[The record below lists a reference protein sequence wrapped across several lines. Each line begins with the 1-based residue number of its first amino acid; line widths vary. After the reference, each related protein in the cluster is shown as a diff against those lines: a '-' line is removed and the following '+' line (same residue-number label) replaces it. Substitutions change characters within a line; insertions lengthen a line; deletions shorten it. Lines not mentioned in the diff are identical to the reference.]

1 MPIPGWAVPAL
12 FSALASVGAYHD
24 VRFRTI
30 PNWLNLAIA
39 VLGIAATGLVAG
51 IGAVPL
57 SLAHFALALVIGM
70 VVYAL
75 KMWGGG
81 DAKFYA
87 ATAAWFS
94 LRQFP
99 SLIIAVSLAGLVLLV
114 AWLVSSRLR
123 RREPPKGL
131 NAQLPYGLAI
141 AAGGI
146 LTMVLSPLP

>member
-1 MPIPGWAVPAL
+1 VSIPAWAAPAL
-12 FSALASVGAYHD
+12 FSVLASAAAYCD
-24 VRFRTI
+24 VRYRTI

-39 VLGIAATGLVAG
+39 VLGIAATWLVAG
-51 IGAVPL
+51 IDAVPF

-70 VVYAL
+70 VAFAL

-114 AWLVSSRLR
+114 AWLVSSRVR
-123 RREPPKGL
+123 RRESSSGRK
-131 NAQLPYGLAI
+131 AQLPYGLAI
-141 AAGGI
+141 AVGGI
-146 LTMVLSPLP
+146 VTMVLSPLS